1 MYLFLIIVILLLV
14 EFIKDNSIGIIL
26 YIIIIV
32 VFLFLNTKTKT
43 IETLKNNEY
52 VILMG
57 DSIFKN
63 DVYVKLGNSVGSK
76 LQEKHDNVIVVAE
89 DGGKIQDLNRQFKSI
104 PERAKLVNT
113 NILISVGGND
123 LLEKYEL
130 DDVNNLNYVNSI
142 FNKYTSEVNNIK
154 NMCDCN
160 IVLCNI
166 YYPRSKEYVKYYNII
181 EKWNKKLY
189 TYAKNNNIQLISL
202 DSTMN
207 DKKYFTND
215 IEPSSSGGDIIIDN
229 IMNL

>member
-1 MYLFLIIVILLLV
+1 
-14 EFIKDNSIGIIL
+14 
-26 YIIIIV
+26 
-32 VFLFLNTKTKT
+32 
-43 IETLKNNEY
+43 
-52 VILMG
+52 
-57 DSIFKN
+57 
-63 DVYVKLGNSVGSK
+63 
-76 LQEKHDNVIVVAE
+76 
-89 DGGKIQDLNRQFKSI
+89 
-104 PERAKLVNT
+104 
-113 NILISVGGND
+113 
-123 LLEKYEL
+123 
-130 DDVNNLNYVNSI
+130 
-142 FNKYTSEVNNIK
+142 
-154 NMCDCN
+154 MCDCH